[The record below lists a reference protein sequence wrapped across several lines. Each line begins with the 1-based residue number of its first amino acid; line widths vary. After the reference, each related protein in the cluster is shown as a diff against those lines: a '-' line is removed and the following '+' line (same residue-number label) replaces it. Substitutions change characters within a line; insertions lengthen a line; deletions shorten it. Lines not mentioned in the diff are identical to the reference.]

1 MNKRIDGFLYW
12 RESINRL
19 TLMFCAA
26 ILTISPTVMAEEAD
40 AQQGLLEITGTKSP
54 YLVQFL
60 VPGSDFLSI
69 HGLTFDAK
77 DNLYVG
83 SVMGQAI
90 YQIDID
96 KGESS
101 VFIGAPEGMADDLEF
116 GPDGTVVWTSILTGT
131 VHARRPNGEVFVV
144 AKDLP
149 GANAVAFHPDGRLFV
164 TQVLWG
170 DALWELDL
178 TGVKAPRKVRAD
190 MGHLNGF
197 DFDRDGYLYGPLIY
211 KGVVVRIDVDS
222 GEMKTL
228 ASGFSIPVAVNLDSK
243 DNIYVADGKLGRLVR
258 INKDT
263 GDQTLV
269 ATLNSGID
277 NLAINAKDE
286 VFVTNLNDNA
296 IHKVNTR
303 NGSHRTIMHSD
314 LSVPG
319 GLDVATV
326 NGLDTI
332 YLGDLFSYRSIN
344 GDTGEVTDIKRGI
357 KEHFELPMSIA
368 VQGDKVVT
376 ASWFVDAVEIFD
388 RQSGKSLANYHNLV
402 DPVDAILL
410 EDGRVLVAEQGTGKL
425 IAINANDE
433 GDREVVASGLD
444 GMAALRP
451 LSKDHVYV
459 SDLDGGRLLRIQLSN
474 GEKTVVVDG
483 LAQPEG
489 FDVAPDGSIVL
500 AEVGK
505 QRLIRI
511 DSKTGQI
518 SEIARNLAIGYP
530 AAKGSPAVYITTGVG
545 VSESGAIYV
554 SSDINTAIYKIT
566 KQ

>member
-1 MNKRIDGFLYW
+1 MNKQFASKRQ
-12 RESINRL
+12 
-19 TLMFCAA
+19 AA
-26 ILTISPTVMAEEAD
+26 CTCVAASFILSLLHVAITSSVSAEQASD
-40 AQQGLLEITGTKSP
+40 HGLLEITGTKSP

-90 YQIDID
+90 YQIDVEA
-96 KGESS
+96 GESS
-101 VFIGAPEGMADDLEF
+101 VFIGPPQGMADDLEF
-116 GPDGTVVWTSILTGT
+116 GPDGTVVWTSILSGT
-131 VHARRPNGEVFVV
+131 VHARRPNGDIFVV

-178 TGVKAPRKVRAD
+178 NGKKAPRKVREG

-211 KGVVVRIDVDS
+211 KGMVVRIDVDS

-228 ASGFSIPVAVNLDSK
+228 ASGFAIPVAVNLDSQ
-243 DNIYVADGKLGRLVR
+243 DNIYVVDGRLGRLVR
-258 INKDT
+258 VDRNT
-263 GDQTLV
+263 GEQTLV
-269 ATLNSGID
+269 ATLETGID
-277 NLAINAKDE
+277 NLAINSKDE
-286 VFVTNLNDNA
+286 VFTTNLVDNA
-296 IHKVNTR
+296 IHKINTR
-303 NGSHRTIMHSD
+303 TGAYRTLMRSE

-319 GLDVATV
+319 GLDVVTDKGV
-326 NGLDTI
+326 DTI
-332 YLGDLFSYRSIN
+332 YLGDLFTYSTID
-344 GDTGEVTDIKRGI
+344 GDTGNVIEVKRGL
-357 KEHFELPMSIA
+357 EQHVELPMSVYA
-368 VQGDKVVT
+368 EGDKVVT
-376 ASWFVDAVEIFD
+376 AGWFADAVEIFD
-388 RQSGKSLANYHNLV
+388 RQSGASIASYHNLI

-410 EDGRVLVAEQGTGKL
+410 GDGRVLVAEHGTGNL
-425 IAINANDE
+425 VAINAKDTE
-433 GDREVVASGLD
+433 RQILASGLS

-451 LSKDHVYV
+451 ASGEEVYV
-459 SDLDGGRLLRIQLSN
+459 SVIEPGQLLRINLLS
-474 GEKTVVVDG
+474 GEKAVVVNG
-483 LAQPEG
+483 LNQPEG
-489 FDVAPDGSIVL
+489 FDVMSDGTVVL

-505 QRLIRI
+505 RRVISI
-511 DSKTGQI
+511 DPKSGSV

-530 AAKGSPAVYITTGVG
+530 AAKSSPPVFITTGVG
-545 VSESGAIYV
+545 VSENGAIYV
-554 SSDINTAIYKIT
+554 SSDVNTAIYKIT